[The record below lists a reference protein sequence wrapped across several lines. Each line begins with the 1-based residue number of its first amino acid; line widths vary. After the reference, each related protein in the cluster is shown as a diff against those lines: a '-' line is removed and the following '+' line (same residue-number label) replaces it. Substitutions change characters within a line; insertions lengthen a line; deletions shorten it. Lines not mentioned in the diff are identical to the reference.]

1 MISYMNKHLAIAT
14 FLLSFF
20 STAIA
25 QGPADSV
32 ETTKAESMSF
42 SERASLRQKI
52 FDNNNIAS
60 FDILIS
66 ATTTIISPD
75 PIVLVDISSDKAQ
88 GELSPST
95 DNRVFRIKPT
105 RALLENDFVVVTV
118 VTKKYV
124 SVMKLIAKN
133 TQATQAVYTIAIN
146 PSDTYRLNA
155 FNSLTSSDFEKLAL
169 FALTRKRCIH
179 DIKTKSNDLQAWV
192 GNIFVAGDHILV
204 DLSLKNKSNLPYV
217 IESIRF
223 RIIDKYTVSEHV
235 SQEIEMLPEYAM
247 YDKDN
252 WQFTSQ
258 WRNLFIFPK
267 FTYPDDKI
275 FQIEV
280 QEKQISGRKI
290 LINIDYSKILH
301 SGTLQ

>member
-1 MISYMNKHLAIAT
+1 MISYMNKLLTISALF
-14 FLLSFF
+14 FLFLSR
-20 STAIA
+20 AIA
-25 QGPADSV
+25 QAPADSL
-32 ETTKAESMSF
+32 ETIKVDSISVAD
-42 SERASLRQKI
+42 RAFLRQKI
-52 FDNNNIAS
+52 FDNNNIAR
-60 FDILIS
+60 FDIPIG

-95 DNRVFRIKPT
+95 DNRIFRIKPT
-105 RALLENDFVVVTV
+105 AALLENDFVVVTV

-124 SVMKLIAKN
+124 SVMKLTAKN
-133 TQATQAVYTIAIN
+133 TQAVHSVYTIAIN
-146 PSDTYRLNA
+146 PNDTYRLDE
-155 FNSLTSSDFEKLAL
+155 FNSLTSGDFQKLAL
-169 FALTRKRCIH
+169 FALTKKRAIH

-204 DLSLKNKSNLPYV
+204 DLSLKNKSNLPYD

-223 RIIDKYTVSEHV
+223 RIIDKYTISEHV
-235 SQEIEMLPEYAM
+235 SQEIEILPQYEL

-267 FTYPDDKI
+267 FTYPDNKI

-290 LINIDYSKILH
+290 LINIDYTQILH
-301 SGTLQ
+301 SGMLQ